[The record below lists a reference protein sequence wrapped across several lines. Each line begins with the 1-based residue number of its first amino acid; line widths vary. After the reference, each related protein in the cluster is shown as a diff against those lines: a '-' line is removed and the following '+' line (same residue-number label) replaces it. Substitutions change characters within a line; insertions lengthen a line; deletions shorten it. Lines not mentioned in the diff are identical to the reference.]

1 MMAFGAKIKLSVNTS
16 GASAFRSEIQKYV
29 NTATASNPIKLKNFS
44 VSMTKEQQKKIVR
57 DIQTY
62 LSGDTTL
69 TLKIGKIDA
78 TDAVNKLRQQL
89 QTMLSGLSITGLKE
103 FLGETNIDKI
113 TQDIDKAKQSA
124 SQWAAQMRVIDD
136 IQKRLGS
143 TYRSALSGSQMV
155 GDATQVQQI
164 TAAYTAW
171 QVKVEKLR
179 NTKVALSAEELQAL
193 QQEGIA
199 LQQKITLIQEEQA
212 ATAQAATEAERAA
225 AQEEIAARKELALA
239 QQQVSLKSQVQRYI
253 MSNSKAYKVYGAEL
267 DGIMHRLQNE
277 SSLTDEQLKQIRMRF
292 YEIQTS
298 AKAAGMSGNTFF
310 DTMKK
315 GFAKFGGWSLITRT
329 LMAVYRIFTN
339 MITAVKELDAAMTE
353 LKKVTDL
360 SERSYREYLVTAQQL
375 SKEIGATLADTVN
388 ATADFARL
396 GYSIADSTALAEAA
410 LVYKNVGDGIEDI
423 GTASESLISTIKA
436 FEQFGESANNAM
448 SIIDR
453 FNEVGNNF
461 AISSE
466 GIGSALQRSASSLA
480 AAGNTLNQSI
490 ALVTGMNAVVQ
501 DPEKVGTALKTISM
515 YLRAA
520 KTEAE
525 EAGESTEGMANSVSE
540 LRSELLTLTKGKVDI
555 MLDDK
560 TFKSTYEIMK
570 DLSKVWNDLANIDQA
585 NILELIGGKRNA
597 NAVTSLLTNFEDAE
611 KALQT
616 AAQASGS
623 ALAENEKY
631 LDSIAGKLSVFQSK
645 FETFSTNLI
654 DSGVV
659 KFVVDL
665 GSVLLTILDTLNRIH
680 LLLPLIAVTTAV
692 VMGHMNANKMTML
705 VQQILLQK
713 NAIIAEKAASD
724 QLAVSLAGLTA
735 QQRKLLIAEL
745 DRAVASGTLTAT
757 ERAQIMSTLG
767 LAGAEG
773 TLTVANK
780 GLAASFK
787 TLMASIPIWGWIA
800 LGISLIL
807 ELATAIGDM
816 ISNIETSEEK
826 IARLNDEMKET
837 VANIKNISTEYR
849 NLKSSAD
856 EVIPRFV
863 QLAKGVDDF
872 GRNVSLTDEEYAEFL
887 SLNNQIAEMFPE
899 LNLGMDSNG
908 NAMLSLSYSA
918 NTLSDSLW
926 ELVEAQ
932 RAAANKQIADEELP
946 DLIEKATDIQNE
958 YNQQIDAYA
967 EKIKLIQGLTP
978 DGMAGFLNTDVDTI
992 NTYSD
997 FLSDYGIKN
1006 EYHYTPD
1013 YSYTDPTTGYSTYQ
1027 TGYSWYQLMEEDEE
1041 KFNDAVNQFVKN
1053 QEKLINDAKEKINK
1067 QWQSIMPAINS
1078 WMQTEENFN
1087 SLGNELQTIVS
1098 KMLSNVNLADLKIEG
1113 TEDMKSQI
1121 KEWLI
1126 DPIAEATP
1134 EAQAAVEKLF
1144 GTMTAFNSGD
1154 MTFSQYKMA
1163 VDGLIADLREAG
1175 FSNKFINTLTLTLN
1189 IDDLYNKA
1197 NTVKGLLKD
1206 EYKDAVDDFSAEEIE
1221 LAYKVQAADGS
1232 LTLEELKQE
1241 ILELGNVG
1249 AEMIEVL
1256 DFSSMTDAFDDITSG
1271 LNNITSAMEKLRG
1284 GTALTKGEI
1293 AKLAL
1298 QYPELLKNANLF
1310 QDSTIEG
1317 QNKVLQNL
1325 LDNYEA
1331 EYDATIDTKIAELK
1345 ASNKCLEAQVEL
1357 ENKKLDVVL
1366 EIKEAEAK
1374 GKIESEEW
1382 LLDKVADFND
1392 LQGRNYVSMENGIL
1406 TVNENA
1412 LNEQMKSAN
1421 EAAKENTDAWGQS
1434 ASDVTSFYNASATA
1448 SVEATNKAQEKIRTK
1463 INGIGE
1469 WFQALWET
1477 ICRLFTEGKWEWGI
1491 LEEVYDDPTIN
1502 VTLNPELSGNYNYN
1516 SIDNKT
1522 IDEWVSDQEDAIN
1535 SRLDDID
1542 LQYNANLNIISNL
1555 ESLKG
1560 LDLTSIYGSSTK
1572 KIDENGNVV
1581 EEYIAIIDRFY
1592 AAQKKLEAVQAK
1604 RDDVEKE
1611 LDHTDDVDT
1620 KIKLYEKLIG
1630 IYNEEIRAEQ
1640 NLVSQRTSAIYEN
1653 IVALEALGFEVEYN
1667 AETNQL
1673 YIKNL
1678 EHINDLTASSKGE
1691 YKTLQEATNA
1701 LREETEALIKDT
1713 EDLCDANQDS
1723 SDSIEDLTYDIQ
1735 DANEAIDEL
1744 KNGIEEY
1751 LVELDRFYKAQKK
1764 LDAISEERED
1774 IEKELSHTDDV
1785 DEEIKLREKLI
1796 GVYKKEIAAEQDLV
1810 FQRNSAIYE
1819 NIAALE
1825 ALGFE
1830 VEYNAKTGQLYI
1842 KNLEHINDLTA
1853 KSKGEY
1859 DTLDEATNALREDTE
1874 SLIEDTESLCDAN
1887 HDSIDSI
1894 EDMTYSIQDETEAI
1908 DELKNGIEEYLV
1920 ELDRFYKAQKK
1931 LDAISEEREDI
1942 EKELSHTDDVDE
1954 KIKLHE
1960 KLIDIYKKEI
1970 RAEQNLVS
1978 QRTSAIYENIVAL
1991 EALGFEVEYNAE
2003 TNQLYIKNLEHI
2015 NDLTASSKGEYKTLQ
2030 EATNALREETEALI
2044 KDTEDLCD
2052 ANQDSSDSI
2061 EDLTYDIQDAAEEI
2075 VGYIEDVYKA
2085 QIESYN
2091 EIIKKR
2097 KEAIESAKEEYDY
2110 ESDVADKVKEI
2121 ADLQARI
2128 DKLSLDNSREAQA
2141 EKAALEEE
2149 LADKQKSL
2157 ADTQNDHAH
2166 DESIEALDKMG
2177 EKYEE
2182 EKNSELEIIKNSI
2195 GTVQDLGS
2203 TIDERVTNAWKNAKK
2218 AVDEYGKSVAVLN
2231 GGVVTNVDTVPKYHT
2246 GGVVG
2251 GNATGKEEILALLE
2265 AGEIVLNDQKQDT
2278 VYRII
2283 DFQTKLAERLGVDL
2297 GRTTMPLTTL
2307 DAIPNFGGVNPGVV
2321 NTSTQTVFNPEFNIE
2336 ISHNG
2341 EMSDDDARRYG
2352 EEIAE
2357 TAIAKLYNA
2366 FERKGISNHNG
2377 AKLRP

>member
-78 TDAVNKLRQQL
+78 TGAVNKLRQQL

-171 QVKVEKLR
+171 QVKVEELR

-193 QQEGIA
+193 QQEGIM

-212 ATAQAATEAERAA
+212 AMASAATEKERAA
-225 AQEEIAARKELALA
+225 AQEEIAARKQLALA

-253 MSNSKAYKVYGAEL
+253 MSNSRAYKAYGAEL
-267 DGIMHRLQNE
+267 DGVMHQLTTE
-277 SSLTDEQLKQIRMRF
+277 SSLTDAQLKQIRMRF
-292 YEIQTS
+292 YEIQSS

-353 LKKVTDL
+353 LRKVTDL
-360 SERSYREYLVTAQQL
+360 SERSYREYLNTAKQL
-375 SKEIGATLADTVN
+375 SQQIGATLADTVN

-396 GYSIADSTALAEAA
+396 GYSISESTALAEAA
-410 LVYKNVGDGIEDI
+410 LVYKNVGDGIDDI
-423 GTASESLISTIKA
+423 STASESLISTIKA

-448 SIIDR
+448 TIIDR

-466 GIGSALQRSASSLA
+466 GIGSALQRSAASLA
-480 AAGNTLNQSI
+480 AAGNTLNESI

-540 LRSELLTLTKGKVDI
+540 LRKELLTLTGGKVDI

-570 DLSKVWNDLANIDQA
+570 DLSKVWSDIADVDQA

-597 NAVTSLLTNFEDAE
+597 NAVTSLLTNFQDAE
-611 KALQT
+611 NALQT
-616 AAQASGS
+616 AATAAGS

-645 FETFSTNLI
+645 FETFSNDLI
-654 DSGVV
+654 GSTSV
-659 KFVVDL
+659 KIIVDL
-665 GSVLLTILDTLNRIH
+665 GSALLTVLDVLQRIH
-680 LLLPLIAVTTAV
+680 VLLPLIGISTAIV
-692 VMGHMNANKMTML
+692 AANMNANKVNT
-705 VQQILLQK
+705 VAQQILLQK
-713 NAIIAEKAASD
+713 NALLSEKVASD
-724 QLAVSLAGLTA
+724 QLAVSLTA
-735 QQRKLLIAEL
+735 LNAKQKQLLMAEL
-745 DRAVASGTLTAT
+745 DRMVASGALDAT
-757 ERAQIMSTLG
+757 QKAQIVSTLG

-800 LGISLIL
+800 LGISLVL

-816 ISNIETSEEK
+816 IGNIETSEEK

-837 VANIKNISTEYR
+837 VANIQNISTEYR

-887 SLNNQIAEMFPE
+887 SLNNKIAEMFPE
-899 LNLGMDSNG
+899 LNMGMDSNG
-908 NAMLSLSYSA
+908 NAMLALSYSA

-946 DLIEKATDIQNE
+946 DLIEKATGIQDE
-958 YNQQIDAYA
+958 YNKQIDEYA
-967 EKIKLIQGLTP
+967 EKIRLIKGLSH
-978 DGMAGFLNTDVDTI
+978 DGIGSFLNTDADTM
-992 NTYSD
+992 NAYSE
-997 FLSDYGIKN
+997 FIQQTGVNAK
-1006 EYHYTPD
+1006 YHYTPD
-1013 YSYTDPTTGYSTYQ
+1013 NYHTEYSEYGSYQ
-1027 TGYSWYQLMEEDEE
+1027 VYDSPGLSYYQFDEDEE
-1041 KFNDAVNQFVKN
+1041 KFEDAVNQFVTN
-1053 QEKLINDAKEKINK
+1053 QDKLINDAKEKINK

-1087 SLGNELQTIVS
+1087 SLDNELQTIVS
-1098 KMLSNVNLADLKIEG
+1098 KMLGNINLADLKIEG
-1113 TEDMKSQI
+1113 TDDMKSQI

-1144 GTMTAFNSGD
+1144 NTMTAFNNGE
-1154 MTFSQYKMA
+1154 MTFSQYQMA
-1163 VDGLIADLREAG
+1163 VDGLIADLEAAG
-1175 FSNKFINTLTLTLN
+1175 FSNKFINTLTMTLN
-1189 IDDLYNKA
+1189 IDDLYDKA
-1197 NTVKGLLKD
+1197 DKVKKLLKD

-1232 LTLEELKQE
+1232 LTLDELRQE
-1241 ILELGNVG
+1241 ILEMGNIG
-1249 AEMIEVL
+1249 AEMVEVL
-1256 DFSSMTDAFDDITSG
+1256 DFSPMTDAFDDITSG
-1271 LNNITSAMEKLRG
+1271 LNSIISSMEKLRN
-1284 GTALTKGEI
+1284 GTALTKAEI

-1298 QYPELLKNANLF
+1298 QYPELLEKANLF
-1310 QDSTIEG
+1310 QDGTIEG
-1317 QNKVLQNL
+1317 QNRVLQNL

-1331 EYDATIDTKIAELK
+1331 EYDATIEAKIAELK
-1345 ASNKCLEAQVEL
+1345 AANECLTAQMEL
-1357 ENKKLDVVL
+1357 EDRKLAVIL
-1366 EIKEAEAK
+1366 EIKEAEVN
-1374 GKIESEEW
+1374 GKIDSEEW
-1382 LLDKVADFND
+1382 LVNKVAEFND

-1406 TVNENA
+1406 TVNQNA
-1412 LNEQMKSAN
+1412 LNAQMQSAN
-1421 EAAKENTDAWGQS
+1421 EAAAENTDAWGQS
-1434 ASDVTSFYNASATA
+1434 ASDVTSFYNASANA
-1448 SVEATNKAQEKIRTK
+1448 SVETTNQAQEKIRTK

-1469 WFQALWET
+1469 WFKALWES
-1477 ICRLFTEGKWEWGI
+1477 ICRLFSTGKWEWGI
-1491 LEEVYDDPTIN
+1491 LEEVYDDAEIN
-1502 VTLNPELSGNYNYN
+1502 VGLNADLKGKYNYN

-1522 IDEWVSDQEDAIN
+1522 IDDWTSTQEKAVAD
-1535 SRLDDID
+1535 RLEDIKS
-1542 LQYNANLNIISNL
+1542 QYQTNLNIIDNL

-1560 LDLTSIYGSSTK
+1560 LDLTSLYGSSSSNSGK
-1572 KIDENGNVV
+1572 NDKEV
-1581 EEYIAIIDRFY
+1581 EEYIADIDKYY
-1592 AAQKKLEAVQAK
+1592 AALKRLEDAQALRENLEA
-1604 RDDVEKE
+1604 E
-1611 LDHTDDVDT
+1611 LDHTDDPAA
-1620 KIKLYEKLIG
+1620 KIKLYDKLVDA
-1630 IYNEEIRAEQ
+1630 YKEEAAAER
-1640 NLVSQRTSAIYEN
+1640 NLITERSKSIQAN
-1653 IVALEALGFEVEYN
+1653 AAALRALGFEVEYN
-1667 AETNQL
+1667 ASTNKL
-1673 YIKNL
+1673 FIKNL
-1678 EHINDLTASSKGE
+1678 EHLNELTATSKGK
-1691 YKTLQEATNA
+1691 YDTLQEATNA
-1701 LREETEALIKDT
+1701 LREDTEELINVT
-1713 EDLCDANQDS
+1713 EDLNNQNRDS
-1723 SDSIEDLTYDIQ
+1723 IDNIEDLTY
-1735 DANEAIDEL
+1735 E
-1744 KNGIEEY
+1744 
-1751 LVELDRFYKAQKK
+1751 
-1764 LDAISEERED
+1764 
-1774 IEKELSHTDDV
+1774 
-1785 DEEIKLREKLI
+1785 
-1796 GVYKKEIAAEQDLV
+1796 
-1810 FQRNSAIYE
+1810 
-1819 NIAALE
+1819 
-1825 ALGFE
+1825 
-1830 VEYNAKTGQLYI
+1830 
-1842 KNLEHINDLTA
+1842 
-1853 KSKGEY
+1853 
-1859 DTLDEATNALREDTE
+1859 
-1874 SLIEDTESLCDAN
+1874 
-1887 HDSIDSI
+1887 
-1894 EDMTYSIQDETEAI
+1894 
-1908 DELKNGIEEYLV
+1908 
-1920 ELDRFYKAQKK
+1920 
-1931 LDAISEEREDI
+1931 
-1942 EKELSHTDDVDE
+1942 
-1954 KIKLHE
+1954 
-1960 KLIDIYKKEI
+1960 
-1970 RAEQNLVS
+1970 
-1978 QRTSAIYENIVAL
+1978 
-1991 EALGFEVEYNAE
+1991 
-2003 TNQLYIKNLEHI
+2003 
-2015 NDLTASSKGEYKTLQ
+2015 
-2030 EATNALREETEALI
+2030 
-2044 KDTEDLCD
+2044 
-2052 ANQDSSDSI
+2052 
-2061 EDLTYDIQDAAEEI
+2061 IQDAAEEI
-2075 VGYIEDVYKA
+2075 IDCIEEVYEK
-2085 QIESYN
+2085 QIDAYN
-2091 EIIKKR
+2091 DIIEKR
-2097 KEAIESAKEEYDY
+2097 KEAIESAKDEYDY

-2121 ADLQARI
+2121 ADLQAKI

-2141 EKAALEEE
+2141 QKAALIEE
-2149 LADKQKSL
+2149 LNEKQKEL
-2157 ADTQNDHAH
+2157 NETQSDHALETQT
-2166 DESIEALDKMG
+2166 DALDKMA

-2182 EKNSELEIIKNSI
+2182 EKNAELEILRESI
-2195 GTVQDLGS
+2195 GTVQDLG
-2203 TIDERVTNAWKNAKK
+2203 TVIDTRVTNAWKNAKK
-2218 AVDEYGKSVAVLN
+2218 AVEEYGQSVAGLN
-2231 GGVVTNVDTVPKYHT
+2231 GGVVTNIGTVPKYHT

-2283 DFQTKLAERLGVDL
+2283 DFHTKLAERLGVDL

-2307 DAIPNFGGVNPGVV
+2307 DTTPNFGGVNPGIV

>member
-44 VSMTKEQQKKIVR
+44 VSITKEQQKKIVR

-78 TDAVNKLRQQL
+78 TGAVNKLRQQL

-171 QVKVEKLR
+171 QVKVEELR
-179 NTKVALSAEELQAL
+179 NTKVALSAEELQNL

-212 ATAQAATEAERAA
+212 AIAQAATEAERAA

-253 MSNSKAYKVYGAEL
+253 MSNSKAYKAYGAEL
-267 DGIMHRLQNE
+267 DGIMHRLQTE

-329 LMAVYRIFTN
+329 LMAVYRIFVN
-339 MITAVKELDAAMTE
+339 MITAVKDLDAAMTE

-360 SERSYREYLVTAQQL
+360 SERSYREYIITAQEL
-375 SKEIGATLADTVN
+375 SKTIGATLADTVN

-480 AAGNTLNQSI
+480 AAGNNLNESI

-515 YLRAA
+515 FLRAA

-525 EAGESTEGMANSVSE
+525 EAGEATDGMASSVSE

-555 MLDDK
+555 MIDDK
-560 TFKSTYEIMK
+560 TFKSTYQIMK
-570 DLSKVWNDLANIDQA
+570 ELSKVWGELSDVDAA

-631 LDSIAGKLSVFQSK
+631 LDSIAGKLSIFQSK

-659 KFVVDL
+659 KFIVDL

-680 LLLPLIAVTTAV
+680 LLLPLIAVTTAII
-692 VMGHMNANKMTML
+692 MGHMNANKMAMI

-735 QQRKLLIAEL
+735 QQRKLLISEL
-745 DRAVASGTLTAT
+745 DRAVASGTLTTA
-757 ERAQIMSTLG
+757 ERAQIVSTLG

-780 GLAASFK
+780 GLATSFK

-816 ISNIETSEEK
+816 IGNIETSEEK

-837 VANIKNISTEYR
+837 VANIQNISNEYR
-849 NLKSSAD
+849 NLRSSAD

-887 SLNNQIAEMFPE
+887 SLNNKIAEMFPE

-908 NAMLSLSYSA
+908 NAMLALSYSA

-946 DLIEKATDIQNE
+946 GLIEDATEIQNE
-958 YNQQIDAYA
+958 YNKQIDAYT
-967 EKIKLIQGLTP
+967 EKIKLIKGLTP
-978 DGMAGFLNTDVDTI
+978 DGMAGFLNTDADKI
-992 NTYSD
+992 NTYSE

-1013 YSYTDPTTGYSTYQ
+1013 TSYVDPSTGYSSYQ

-1041 KFNDAVNQFVKN
+1041 KFNDAVSQYVNN

-1067 QWQSIMPAINS
+1067 EWQSIMPAINS

-1087 SLGNELQTIVS
+1087 TLDNELQTIVS
-1098 KMLSNVNLADLKIEG
+1098 KMLSNINLADLKIEG
-1113 TEDMKSQI
+1113 TDDMKSQI

-1144 GTMTAFNSGD
+1144 NTMTAFNNGD
-1154 MTFSQYKMA
+1154 MTFSQYQMA
-1163 VDGLIADLREAG
+1163 VDGLIADLEAAG

-1189 IDDLYNKA
+1189 IDDLYDKA
-1197 NTVKGLLKD
+1197 DKVKKLLKD

-1232 LTLEELKQE
+1232 LTLDELKQE
-1241 ILELGNVG
+1241 ILELGNIG
-1249 AEMIEVL
+1249 AEMVEVL
-1256 DFSSMTDAFDDITSG
+1256 DFSPMTDSFDDITSG
-1271 LNNITSAMEKLRG
+1271 LNSIISSMEKLRN
-1284 GTALTKGEI
+1284 GTALTKAEI

-1298 QYPELLKNANLF
+1298 QYPKLLEKANLF
-1310 QDSTIEG
+1310 QDGTIEG
-1317 QNKVLQNL
+1317 QNRVLQNL

-1331 EYDATIDTKIAELK
+1331 EYDATIDAKIAELK
-1345 ASNKCLEAQVEL
+1345 AANECLTAQMEL
-1357 ENKKLDVVL
+1357 EDRKLDVIL
-1366 EIKEAEAK
+1366 EIKEAEVN
-1374 GKIESEEW
+1374 GKIDSEEW
-1382 LLDKVADFND
+1382 LVNKVAEFND

-1406 TVNENA
+1406 TVNQNA
-1412 LNEQMKSAN
+1412 LNAQMQSAN
-1421 EAAKENTDAWGQS
+1421 EAAAENTDAWGQS
-1434 ASDVTSFYNASATA
+1434 ASDVTSFYNASANA
-1448 SVEATNKAQEKIRTK
+1448 SVETTNQAQEKIRKK

-1469 WFQALWET
+1469 WFKALWES
-1477 ICRLFTEGKWEWGI
+1477 ICRLFSTGKWEWGI
-1491 LEEVYDDPTIN
+1491 LEEVYDDADIN
-1502 VTLNPELSGNYNYN
+1502 VGLNAELKGKYNYN

-1522 IDEWVSDQEDAIN
+1522 IDDWTSAQEKAVAD
-1535 SRLDDID
+1535 RLEDIKS
-1542 LQYNANLNIISNL
+1542 QYQTNLNIIDNL

-1560 LDLTSIYGSSTK
+1560 LDLTTLYGSSSSSNK
-1572 KIDENGNVV
+1572 SDKEI
-1581 EEYIAIIDRFY
+1581 EEYIADIDEYY
-1592 AAQKKLEAVQAK
+1592 AALKRLEDAQSLRDNLEA
-1604 RDDVEKE
+1604 E
-1611 LDHTDDVDT
+1611 LDHTDDPAA
-1620 KIKLYEKLIG
+1620 KIKLYDKLVDA
-1630 IYNEEIRAEQ
+1630 YKEEAAAER
-1640 NLVSQRTSAIYEN
+1640 NLITQRSKSIMAN
-1653 IVALEALGFEVEYN
+1653 AAALRALGFEVEYN
-1667 AETNQL
+1667 ASTNKL
-1673 YIKNL
+1673 FIKNL
-1678 EHINDLTASSKGE
+1678 EHLNELTATSKGK
-1691 YKTLQEATNA
+1691 YDTLQEATNA
-1701 LREETEALIKDT
+1701 LRKETEELINVT
-1713 EDLCDANQDS
+1713 EDLNDQNRDS
-1723 SDSIEDLTYDIQ
+1723 IDNIEDLTY
-1735 DANEAIDEL
+1735 E
-1744 KNGIEEY
+1744 
-1751 LVELDRFYKAQKK
+1751 
-1764 LDAISEERED
+1764 
-1774 IEKELSHTDDV
+1774 
-1785 DEEIKLREKLI
+1785 
-1796 GVYKKEIAAEQDLV
+1796 
-1810 FQRNSAIYE
+1810 
-1819 NIAALE
+1819 
-1825 ALGFE
+1825 
-1830 VEYNAKTGQLYI
+1830 
-1842 KNLEHINDLTA
+1842 
-1853 KSKGEY
+1853 
-1859 DTLDEATNALREDTE
+1859 
-1874 SLIEDTESLCDAN
+1874 
-1887 HDSIDSI
+1887 
-1894 EDMTYSIQDETEAI
+1894 
-1908 DELKNGIEEYLV
+1908 
-1920 ELDRFYKAQKK
+1920 
-1931 LDAISEEREDI
+1931 
-1942 EKELSHTDDVDE
+1942 
-1954 KIKLHE
+1954 
-1960 KLIDIYKKEI
+1960 
-1970 RAEQNLVS
+1970 
-1978 QRTSAIYENIVAL
+1978 
-1991 EALGFEVEYNAE
+1991 
-2003 TNQLYIKNLEHI
+2003 
-2015 NDLTASSKGEYKTLQ
+2015 
-2030 EATNALREETEALI
+2030 
-2044 KDTEDLCD
+2044 
-2052 ANQDSSDSI
+2052 
-2061 EDLTYDIQDAAEEI
+2061 IQDAAEEI
-2075 VGYIEDVYKA
+2075 IDCIEEVYEK
-2085 QIESYN
+2085 QIDAYN
-2091 EIIKKR
+2091 DIIKKR
-2097 KEAIESAKEEYDY
+2097 KEAIESAKDEYDY

-2121 ADLQARI
+2121 ADLQAKI

-2141 EKAALEEE
+2141 QKATLIEE
-2149 LADKQKSL
+2149 LNEKQKEL
-2157 ADTQNDHAH
+2157 NETQSDHAY
-2166 DESIEALDKMG
+2166 DAQTEALDKMA

-2182 EKNSELEIIKNSI
+2182 EKNAELEILRESI
-2195 GTVQDLGS
+2195 GTVQDLG
-2203 TIDERVTNAWKNAKK
+2203 TVIDTRVTNAWKNAKK
-2218 AVDEYGKSVAVLN
+2218 AVEEYGQSVAGLN
-2231 GGVVTNVDTVPKYHT
+2231 GGVVTNVGNVPKYHT

-2251 GNATGKEEILALLE
+2251 GNVTGKEEILALLE

-2297 GRTTMPLTTL
+2297 GRITMPLTTL
-2307 DAIPNFGGVNPGVV
+2307 DTTPNFGGVAPGIVDA
-2321 NTSTQTVFNPEFNIE
+2321 STQTVFNPEFNIE
-2336 ISHNG
+2336 INHNG

-2352 EEIAE
+2352 EEIAA

>member
-78 TDAVNKLRQQL
+78 TGAVNKLRQQL

-124 SQWAAQMRVIDD
+124 SQWAAQLRVIDD

-155 GDATQVQQI
+155 GDATQVEQI

-171 QVKVEKLR
+171 QVKVEELR
-179 NTKVALSAEELQAL
+179 NTKVALSAEELQSL

-212 ATAQAATEAERAA
+212 AIAQAATESERAA

-360 SERSYREYLVTAQQL
+360 SERSYREYLVTAQKL

-436 FEQFGESANNAM
+436 FEQFGESASNAM

-466 GIGSALQRSASSLA
+466 GIGSALQRSASSMA

-490 ALVTGMNAVVQ
+490 ALITGMNAVVQ

-570 DLSKVWNDLANIDQA
+570 DLSKVWNDLADIDQA

-611 KALQT
+611 QALQT

-692 VMGHMNANKMTML
+692 IMGHMNANKMTML

-724 QLAVSLAGLTA
+724 QLAVSLAGLNA
-735 QQRKLLIAEL
+735 QQRKLLLAEL
-745 DRAVASGTLTAT
+745 DRAVASGTLTAS
-757 ERAQIMSTLG
+757 ERAQIAATLG

-816 ISNIETSEEK
+816 IGNIETSEEK

-837 VANIKNISTEYR
+837 VANIQNISTEYR

-899 LNLGMDSNG
+899 LNMGMDSNG
-908 NAMLSLSYSA
+908 NAMLALSYSA

-946 DLIEKATDIQNE
+946 DLIEKATGIQDE
-958 YNQQIDAYA
+958 YNKQIDEYA
-967 EKIKLIQGLTP
+967 EKIRLIKGLSH
-978 DGMAGFLNTDVDTI
+978 DGIGSFLNTDADTM
-992 NTYSD
+992 NAYSE
-997 FLSDYGIKN
+997 FIQQTGVNAK
-1006 EYHYTPD
+1006 YHYTPD
-1013 YSYTDPTTGYSTYQ
+1013 NYHTEYTEYGSYQVYDSPGLSYYQ
-1027 TGYSWYQLMEEDEE
+1027 FDEDEE
-1041 KFNDAVNQFVKN
+1041 KFEDAVNQFVTN
-1053 QEKLINDAKEKINK
+1053 QDKLINDAKEKINK
-1067 QWQSIMPAINS
+1067 QWQSIVPAINS

-1087 SLGNELQTIVS
+1087 SLDNELQTIVS
-1098 KMLSNVNLADLKIEG
+1098 KMLGNINLADLKIEG
-1113 TEDMKSQI
+1113 TDDMKSQI

-1144 GTMTAFNSGD
+1144 NTMTAFNNGE
-1154 MTFSQYKMA
+1154 MTFSQYQMA
-1163 VDGLIADLREAG
+1163 VDGLIADLEAAG

-1197 NTVKGLLKD
+1197 DKVKKLLKD

-1232 LTLEELKQE
+1232 LTLDELKQE
-1241 ILELGNVG
+1241 ILELGNIG
-1249 AEMIEVL
+1249 AEMVEVL
-1256 DFSSMTDAFDDITSG
+1256 DFSTMTDSFDDITSG
-1271 LNNITSAMEKLRG
+1271 LNSIISSMEKLRN
-1284 GTALTKGEI
+1284 GTALTKAEI

-1298 QYPELLKNANLF
+1298 QYPKLLEKANLF
-1310 QDSTIEG
+1310 QDGTIEG
-1317 QNKVLQNL
+1317 QNRVLQNL

-1331 EYDATIDTKIAELK
+1331 EYDATIEAKIAELK
-1345 ASNKCLEAQVEL
+1345 AANECLTAQMEL
-1357 ENKKLDVVL
+1357 EDRKLDVIL
-1366 EIKEAEAK
+1366 EIKEAEVN
-1374 GKIESEEW
+1374 GKIDSEEW
-1382 LLDKVADFND
+1382 LVNKVAEFND

-1406 TVNENA
+1406 TVNQNA
-1412 LNEQMKSAN
+1412 LNAQMQSAN
-1421 EAAKENTDAWGQS
+1421 EAAAENTDAWGQS
-1434 ASDVTSFYNASATA
+1434 ASDVTSFYNASANA
-1448 SVEATNKAQEKIRTK
+1448 SVETTNQAQEKIRTK

-1469 WFQALWET
+1469 WFKALWES
-1477 ICRLFTEGKWEWGI
+1477 ICRLFSTGKWEWGI
-1491 LEEVYDDPTIN
+1491 LEQVYDDAEIN
-1502 VTLNPELSGNYNYN
+1502 VGLNADLKGKYNYN

-1522 IDEWVSDQEDAIN
+1522 IDDWTSTQEKAVAD
-1535 SRLDDID
+1535 RLEDIKA
-1542 LQYNANLNIISNL
+1542 QYQTNLNIIDNL
-1555 ESLKG
+1555 QNLKG
-1560 LDLTSIYGSSTK
+1560 LDLTSLYGSSSNSSK
-1572 KIDENGNVV
+1572 NDKEV
-1581 EEYIAIIDRFY
+1581 EEYIADIDKYY
-1592 AAQKKLEAVQAK
+1592 AALKRLEDAQAL
-1604 RDDVEKE
+1604 RDNLENE
-1611 LDHTDDVDT
+1611 LDHTDDPAA
-1620 KIKLYEKLIG
+1620 KIKLYDKLVDA
-1630 IYNEEIRAEQ
+1630 YKEEAEAER
-1640 NLVSQRTSAIYEN
+1640 NLITERSKSIQAN
-1653 IVALEALGFEVEYN
+1653 AAALRALGFEVEYN
-1667 AETNQL
+1667 ASTNKL
-1673 YIKNL
+1673 FIKNL
-1678 EHINDLTASSKGE
+1678 EHLNELTATSKGK
-1691 YKTLQEATNA
+1691 YDTLQEATNA
-1701 LREETEALIKDT
+1701 LREDTEELINVT
-1713 EDLCDANQDS
+1713 EDLNNQNRDS
-1723 SDSIEDLTYDIQ
+1723 IDNIEDLTY
-1735 DANEAIDEL
+1735 E
-1744 KNGIEEY
+1744 
-1751 LVELDRFYKAQKK
+1751 
-1764 LDAISEERED
+1764 
-1774 IEKELSHTDDV
+1774 
-1785 DEEIKLREKLI
+1785 
-1796 GVYKKEIAAEQDLV
+1796 
-1810 FQRNSAIYE
+1810 
-1819 NIAALE
+1819 
-1825 ALGFE
+1825 
-1830 VEYNAKTGQLYI
+1830 
-1842 KNLEHINDLTA
+1842 
-1853 KSKGEY
+1853 
-1859 DTLDEATNALREDTE
+1859 
-1874 SLIEDTESLCDAN
+1874 
-1887 HDSIDSI
+1887 
-1894 EDMTYSIQDETEAI
+1894 
-1908 DELKNGIEEYLV
+1908 
-1920 ELDRFYKAQKK
+1920 
-1931 LDAISEEREDI
+1931 
-1942 EKELSHTDDVDE
+1942 
-1954 KIKLHE
+1954 
-1960 KLIDIYKKEI
+1960 
-1970 RAEQNLVS
+1970 
-1978 QRTSAIYENIVAL
+1978 
-1991 EALGFEVEYNAE
+1991 
-2003 TNQLYIKNLEHI
+2003 
-2015 NDLTASSKGEYKTLQ
+2015 
-2030 EATNALREETEALI
+2030 
-2044 KDTEDLCD
+2044 
-2052 ANQDSSDSI
+2052 
-2061 EDLTYDIQDAAEEI
+2061 IQDAAEEI
-2075 VGYIEDVYKA
+2075 IDCIEEVYEK
-2085 QIESYN
+2085 QIDAYN
-2091 EIIKKR
+2091 DIIKKR
-2097 KEAIESAKEEYDY
+2097 KEAIESAKDEYDY

-2121 ADLQARI
+2121 ADLQAKI

-2141 EKAALEEE
+2141 QKAALIEE
-2149 LADKQKSL
+2149 LNEKQKEL
-2157 ADTQNDHAH
+2157 NETQSDHALETQT
-2166 DESIEALDKMG
+2166 DALDKMA

-2182 EKNSELEIIKNSI
+2182 EKNAELEILRESI
-2195 GTVQDLGS
+2195 GTVQDLG
-2203 TIDERVTNAWKNAKK
+2203 TVIDTRVTNAWKNAKK
-2218 AVDEYGKSVAVLN
+2218 AVEEYGQSVAGLN
-2231 GGVVTNVDTVPKYHT
+2231 GGVVTNIGTIPQYHT

-2297 GRTTMPLTTL
+2297 GRTALPLTTL
-2307 DAIPNFGGVNPGVV
+2307 DTAPNFGGVAPGIVDA
-2321 NTSTQTVFNPEFNIE
+2321 STQTVFNPEFNIE
-2336 ISHNG
+2336 INHNG

>member
-78 TDAVNKLRQQL
+78 TGAVNKLRQQL

-171 QVKVEKLR
+171 QVKVEELR

-353 LKKVTDL
+353 LRKVTDL

-396 GYSIADSTALAEAA
+396 GYSITDSTALAEAA

-560 TFKSTYEIMK
+560 TFKSTYEIMR
-570 DLSKVWNDLANIDQA
+570 DLSKVWNDLADIDQA

-692 VMGHMNANKMTML
+692 IMGHMNANKMAML

-724 QLAVSLAGLTA
+724 QLAVSLAGLNA
-735 QQRKLLIAEL
+735 QQRKLLLAEL
-745 DRAVASGTLTAT
+745 DRAVASGTLNAT
-757 ERAQIMSTLG
+757 QKAQIVSTLG

-800 LGISLIL
+800 LGISLVL

-816 ISNIETSEEK
+816 IGNIETSEEK

-837 VANIKNISTEYR
+837 VANIQNISTEYR

-887 SLNNQIAEMFPE
+887 SLNNKIAEMFPE
-899 LNLGMDSNG
+899 LNMGMDSNG
-908 NAMLSLSYSA
+908 NAMLALSYSA

-946 DLIEKATDIQNE
+946 DLIEKATGIQDE
-958 YNQQIDAYA
+958 YNKQIDEYA
-967 EKIKLIQGLTP
+967 EKIRLIKGLSH
-978 DGMAGFLNTDVDTI
+978 DGIGSFLNTDADTM
-992 NTYSD
+992 NAYSE
-997 FLSDYGIKN
+997 FIQQTGVNAK
-1006 EYHYTPD
+1006 YHYTPD
-1013 YSYTDPTTGYSTYQ
+1013 NYHTEYSEYGSYQ
-1027 TGYSWYQLMEEDEE
+1027 VYDSPGLSYYQFDEDEE
-1041 KFNDAVNQFVKN
+1041 KFEDAVNQFVTN
-1053 QEKLINDAKEKINK
+1053 QDKLINDAKEKINK

-1087 SLGNELQTIVS
+1087 SLDNELQTIVS
-1098 KMLSNVNLADLKIEG
+1098 KMLGNINLADLKIEG
-1113 TEDMKSQI
+1113 TDDMKSQI

-1144 GTMTAFNSGD
+1144 NTMTAFNNGE
-1154 MTFSQYKMA
+1154 MTFSQYQMA
-1163 VDGLIADLREAG
+1163 VDGLIADLEAAG
-1175 FSNKFINTLTLTLN
+1175 FSNKFINTLTMTLN
-1189 IDDLYNKA
+1189 IDDLYDKA
-1197 NTVKGLLKD
+1197 DKVKKLLKD

-1232 LTLEELKQE
+1232 LTLDELRQE
-1241 ILELGNVG
+1241 ILEMGNIG
-1249 AEMIEVL
+1249 AEMVEVL
-1256 DFSSMTDAFDDITSG
+1256 DFSPMTDAFDDITSG
-1271 LNNITSAMEKLRG
+1271 LNSIISSMEKLRN
-1284 GTALTKGEI
+1284 GTALTKAEI

-1298 QYPELLKNANLF
+1298 QYPELLEKANLF
-1310 QDSTIEG
+1310 QDGTIEG
-1317 QNKVLQNL
+1317 QNRVLQNL

-1331 EYDATIDTKIAELK
+1331 EYDATIEAKIAELK
-1345 ASNKCLEAQVEL
+1345 AANECLTAQMEL
-1357 ENKKLDVVL
+1357 EDRKLAVIL
-1366 EIKEAEAK
+1366 EIKEAEVN
-1374 GKIESEEW
+1374 GKIDSEEW
-1382 LLDKVADFND
+1382 LVNKVAEFND

-1406 TVNENA
+1406 TVNQNA
-1412 LNEQMKSAN
+1412 LNAQMQSAN
-1421 EAAKENTDAWGQS
+1421 EAAAENTDAWGQS
-1434 ASDVTSFYNASATA
+1434 ASDVTSFYNASANA
-1448 SVEATNKAQEKIRTK
+1448 SVETTNQAQEKIRTK

-1469 WFQALWET
+1469 WFKALWES
-1477 ICRLFTEGKWEWGI
+1477 ICRLFSTGKWEWGI
-1491 LEEVYDDPTIN
+1491 LEEVYDDAEIN
-1502 VTLNPELSGNYNYN
+1502 VGLNADLKGKYNYN

-1522 IDEWVSDQEDAIN
+1522 IDDWTSTQEKAVAD
-1535 SRLDDID
+1535 RLEDIKS
-1542 LQYNANLNIISNL
+1542 QYQTNLNIIDNL

-1560 LDLTSIYGSSTK
+1560 LDLTSLYGSSSSNSSK
-1572 KIDENGNVV
+1572 NDKEV
-1581 EEYIAIIDRFY
+1581 EEYIADIDKYY
-1592 AAQKKLEAVQAK
+1592 AALKRLEDAQALRENLEA
-1604 RDDVEKE
+1604 E
-1611 LDHTDDVDT
+1611 LDHTDDPAA
-1620 KIKLYEKLIG
+1620 KIKLYDKLVDA
-1630 IYNEEIRAEQ
+1630 YKEEAAAER
-1640 NLVSQRTSAIYEN
+1640 NLITERSKSIQAN
-1653 IVALEALGFEVEYN
+1653 AAALRALGFEVEYN
-1667 AETNQL
+1667 ASTNKL
-1673 YIKNL
+1673 FIKNL
-1678 EHINDLTASSKGE
+1678 EHLNELTATSKGK
-1691 YKTLQEATNA
+1691 YDTLQEATNA
-1701 LREETEALIKDT
+1701 LREDTEELINVT
-1713 EDLCDANQDS
+1713 EDLNNQNRDS
-1723 SDSIEDLTYDIQ
+1723 IDNIEDLTY
-1735 DANEAIDEL
+1735 E
-1744 KNGIEEY
+1744 
-1751 LVELDRFYKAQKK
+1751 
-1764 LDAISEERED
+1764 
-1774 IEKELSHTDDV
+1774 
-1785 DEEIKLREKLI
+1785 
-1796 GVYKKEIAAEQDLV
+1796 
-1810 FQRNSAIYE
+1810 
-1819 NIAALE
+1819 
-1825 ALGFE
+1825 
-1830 VEYNAKTGQLYI
+1830 
-1842 KNLEHINDLTA
+1842 
-1853 KSKGEY
+1853 
-1859 DTLDEATNALREDTE
+1859 
-1874 SLIEDTESLCDAN
+1874 
-1887 HDSIDSI
+1887 
-1894 EDMTYSIQDETEAI
+1894 
-1908 DELKNGIEEYLV
+1908 
-1920 ELDRFYKAQKK
+1920 
-1931 LDAISEEREDI
+1931 
-1942 EKELSHTDDVDE
+1942 
-1954 KIKLHE
+1954 
-1960 KLIDIYKKEI
+1960 
-1970 RAEQNLVS
+1970 
-1978 QRTSAIYENIVAL
+1978 
-1991 EALGFEVEYNAE
+1991 
-2003 TNQLYIKNLEHI
+2003 
-2015 NDLTASSKGEYKTLQ
+2015 
-2030 EATNALREETEALI
+2030 
-2044 KDTEDLCD
+2044 
-2052 ANQDSSDSI
+2052 
-2061 EDLTYDIQDAAEEI
+2061 IQDAAEEI
-2075 VGYIEDVYKA
+2075 IDCIEEVYEK
-2085 QIESYN
+2085 QIDAYN
-2091 EIIKKR
+2091 DIIEKR
-2097 KEAIESAKEEYDY
+2097 KEAIESAKDEYDY

-2121 ADLQARI
+2121 ADLQAKI

-2141 EKAALEEE
+2141 QKAALIEE
-2149 LADKQKSL
+2149 LNEKQKEL
-2157 ADTQNDHAH
+2157 NETQSDHAY
-2166 DESIEALDKMG
+2166 DAQTEALDKMA

-2182 EKNSELEIIKNSI
+2182 EKNAELEILRESI
-2195 GTVQDLGS
+2195 GTVQDLG
-2203 TIDERVTNAWKNAKK
+2203 TVIDTRVTNAWKNAKK
-2218 AVDEYGKSVAVLN
+2218 AVEEYGQSVAGLN
-2231 GGVVTNVDTVPKYHT
+2231 GGVVTNVGSVPKYHT

-2307 DAIPNFGGVNPGVV
+2307 DTTPNFGGVNPGVV

>member
-29 NTATASNPIKLKNFS
+29 NTATADNPIKLKNFS
-44 VSMTKEQQKKIVR
+44 VSMTKEQQRKIVR

-69 TLKIGKIDA
+69 ALKIGKIDA
-78 TDAVNKLRQQL
+78 TGAVNKLRQQL

-155 GDATQVQQI
+155 GDAAQVNEI

-171 QVKVEKLR
+171 QVKVEELR
-179 NTKVALSAEELQAL
+179 NTKVALSAEELQSL

-212 ATAQAATEAERAA
+212 ATANAATEAERAA
-225 AQEEIAARKELALA
+225 AQEEIAARKQLALA

-253 MSNSKAYKVYGAEL
+253 LSNSKAYKVYGAEL
-267 DGIMHRLQNE
+267 DGIMHTLQSE
-277 SSLTDEQLKQIRMRF
+277 ASLTDEQLKTIRMRF

-329 LMAVYRIFTN
+329 LMAVYRIFVN
-339 MITAVKELDAAMTE
+339 MITAVKDLDAAMTE
-353 LKKVTDL
+353 LRKVTDL
-360 SERSYREYLVTAQQL
+360 SERSYREFVVTAQEL
-375 SKEIGATLADTVN
+375 SKTIGATLADTVN

-396 GYSIADSTALAEAA
+396 GYSLADSTALAEAA

-436 FEQFGESANNAM
+436 FEQFGESASNAM

-480 AAGNTLNQSI
+480 AAGNNLNESI

-560 TFKSTYEIMK
+560 TFKSTYQIMK
-570 DLSKVWNDLANIDQA
+570 ELSQVWGELSDIDAA

-654 DSGVV
+654 NSSVV

-692 VMGHMNANKMTML
+692 IMGHMNANKMVML

-724 QLAVSLAGLTA
+724 QLAVSLAGLNA

-745 DRAVASGTLTAT
+745 DRAVASGTLTTT
-757 ERAQIMSTLG
+757 ERAQIVSTLG

-780 GLAASFK
+780 GLAVSFK

-800 LGISLIL
+800 LGISLVL
-807 ELATAIGDM
+807 ELATAIGDL
-816 ISNIETSEEK
+816 IGNIETSEKK

-837 VANIKNISTEYR
+837 VANIQNISTEYR

-856 EVIPRFV
+856 DVIPRFV

-872 GRNVSLTDEEYAEFL
+872 GRNVSLTDEEYTEFL

-899 LNLGMDSNG
+899 LNMGMDSNG
-908 NAMLSLSYSA
+908 NAMLALSYSA

-932 RAAANKQIADEELP
+932 RQAANKQITDEELP
-946 DLIEKATDIQNE
+946 SLIEKATDIQNE

-967 EKIKLIQGLTP
+967 EKIKLIQGLAP
-978 DGMAGFLNTDVDTI
+978 DGMAGFLNTDVDKI

-1013 YSYTDPTTGYSTYQ
+1013 TSYVDPSGYSTYQ
-1027 TGYSWYQLMEEDEE
+1027 TGYSWYQLMEDDEE
-1041 KFNDAVNQFVKN
+1041 KFNDAVSQYVKN

-1087 SLGNELQTIVS
+1087 SLDNELQTIVS
-1098 KMLSNVNLADLKIEG
+1098 KMLGNINLADLKIEG

-1144 GTMTAFNSGD
+1144 NTMTAFNNGE
-1154 MTFSQYKMA
+1154 MTFSQYQMA
-1163 VDGLIADLREAG
+1163 VDGLIADLEDAG
-1175 FSNKFINTLTLTLN
+1175 FSKKFINTLTLTLN
-1189 IDDLYNKA
+1189 IDDLYDKA
-1197 NTVKGLLKD
+1197 DRVKKLLKD

-1232 LTLEELKQE
+1232 LTLDELKQE
-1241 ILELGNVG
+1241 ILEMGNIG
-1249 AEMIEVL
+1249 AEMVEVL
-1256 DFSSMTDAFDDITSG
+1256 DFSPMTDAFDDITSG
-1271 LNNITSAMEKLRG
+1271 LNSVISAMEKLRD
-1284 GTALTKGEI
+1284 GTALTKAEV

-1298 QYPELLKNANLF
+1298 AYPELLEEANLF
-1310 QDSTIEG
+1310 QDGTIAG
-1317 QNKVLQNL
+1317 QNRVLQNL

-1331 EYDATIDTKIAELK
+1331 EYDATIEAKIAELK
-1345 ASNKCLEAQVEL
+1345 AANECLKAQMEL
-1357 ENKKLDVVL
+1357 EDRKLEVIFA
-1366 EIKEAEAK
+1366 IKEAEVN

-1382 LLDKVADFND
+1382 LVNKVAEFND
-1392 LQGRNYVSMENGIL
+1392 LQGRNYVSMENGVL
-1406 TVNENA
+1406 TVNQNA
-1412 LNEQMKSAN
+1412 LNAQMQNAN
-1421 EAAKENTDAWGQS
+1421 EAAAENTDAWGQS
-1434 ASDVTSFYNASATA
+1434 ASDVTSFYNASANA
-1448 SVEATNKAQEKIRTK
+1448 SVETTNQAQEKIRTK

-1469 WFQALWET
+1469 WFKALWES
-1477 ICRLFTEGKWEWGI
+1477 ICRLFSTGKWEWGI
-1491 LEEVYDDPTIN
+1491 LEEVYDDAEIN
-1502 VTLNPELSGNYNYN
+1502 VGLNADLKGKYNYN

-1522 IDEWVSDQEDAIN
+1522 IDDWTSTQEKAVAD
-1535 SRLDDID
+1535 RLEDIKS
-1542 LQYNANLNIISNL
+1542 QYQINLNIIDNL
-1555 ESLKG
+1555 ENLKG
-1560 LDLTSIYGSSTK
+1560 LDLTSLYGSSSGSSDK
-1572 KIDENGNVV
+1572 NNKEI
-1581 EEYIAIIDRFY
+1581 EEYIADIDEYY
-1592 AAQKKLEAVQAK
+1592 AALKRLEDAQALRENLEA
-1604 RDDVEKE
+1604 E
-1611 LDHTDDVDT
+1611 LDHTDDPAA
-1620 KIKLYEKLIG
+1620 KIKLYDKLVDA
-1630 IYNEEIRAEQ
+1630 YKEEAVAER
-1640 NLVSQRTSAIYEN
+1640 NLITQRSKSIMAN
-1653 IVALEALGFEVEYN
+1653 AAALRALGFEVEYN
-1667 AETNQL
+1667 ASTNKL
-1673 YIKNL
+1673 FIKNL
-1678 EHINDLTASSKGE
+1678 EHLNELTATSKGK
-1691 YKTLQEATNA
+1691 YDTLQEATNA
-1701 LREETEALIKDT
+1701 LRKDT
-1713 EDLCDANQDS
+1713 EELINVTEDLNNQNRDS
-1723 SDSIEDLTYDIQ
+1723 IDNIEDLTY
-1735 DANEAIDEL
+1735 E
-1744 KNGIEEY
+1744 
-1751 LVELDRFYKAQKK
+1751 
-1764 LDAISEERED
+1764 
-1774 IEKELSHTDDV
+1774 
-1785 DEEIKLREKLI
+1785 
-1796 GVYKKEIAAEQDLV
+1796 
-1810 FQRNSAIYE
+1810 
-1819 NIAALE
+1819 
-1825 ALGFE
+1825 
-1830 VEYNAKTGQLYI
+1830 
-1842 KNLEHINDLTA
+1842 
-1853 KSKGEY
+1853 
-1859 DTLDEATNALREDTE
+1859 
-1874 SLIEDTESLCDAN
+1874 
-1887 HDSIDSI
+1887 
-1894 EDMTYSIQDETEAI
+1894 
-1908 DELKNGIEEYLV
+1908 
-1920 ELDRFYKAQKK
+1920 
-1931 LDAISEEREDI
+1931 
-1942 EKELSHTDDVDE
+1942 
-1954 KIKLHE
+1954 
-1960 KLIDIYKKEI
+1960 
-1970 RAEQNLVS
+1970 
-1978 QRTSAIYENIVAL
+1978 
-1991 EALGFEVEYNAE
+1991 
-2003 TNQLYIKNLEHI
+2003 
-2015 NDLTASSKGEYKTLQ
+2015 
-2030 EATNALREETEALI
+2030 
-2044 KDTEDLCD
+2044 
-2052 ANQDSSDSI
+2052 
-2061 EDLTYDIQDAAEEI
+2061 IQDAAEEI
-2075 VGYIEDVYKA
+2075 IDCIEEVYEK
-2085 QIESYN
+2085 QIDAYN
-2091 EIIKKR
+2091 DIIDKR
-2097 KEAIESAKEEYDY
+2097 KEAIESAKDEYDY
-2110 ESDVADKVKEI
+2110 EEDIADKVKEI
-2121 ADLQARI
+2121 ADLQAKI

-2141 EKAALEEE
+2141 QKAALIEE
-2149 LADKQKSL
+2149 LNEKQKEL
-2157 ADTQNDHAH
+2157 NETQSDHSYDAQV
-2166 DESIEALDKMG
+2166 DALDKMA

-2182 EKNSELEIIKNSI
+2182 EKNAELEILRESI
-2195 GTVQDLGS
+2195 GTVQDLG
-2203 TIDERVTNAWKNAKK
+2203 TVIDTRVTNAWKNAKK
-2218 AVDEYGKSVAVLN
+2218 AVEEYGQSVAGLN
-2231 GGVVTNVDTVPKYHT
+2231 GGVVTNIGSVPKYHT

-2265 AGEIVLNDQKQDT
+2265 AGEIVLNDQKQKT

-2307 DAIPNFGGVNPGVV
+2307 DTTPNFGGVAPGVV
-2321 NTSTQTVFNPEFNIE
+2321 NTSSQTVFNPEFNIE
-2336 ISHNG
+2336 LIHNG
-2341 EMSDDDARRYG
+2341 EMSDDEARRYG